1 VVSAALNHAFRA
13 DTEAKWLTP
22 DAPGLPQV
30 FEDLREEVVEVVD
43 IDRGA
48 PGRPSA
54 RFRPGT
60 CEAILLCDDVWL
72 VTLSEEHD
80 VSTEDAIRRVLGRL
94 WRRGCRVLVDLSD
107 VSFIAS
113 TTVGVVMDAYRRI
126 GSSRMVVVA
135 PPGSRAART
144 FELAG
149 VDGHLPLFPDRLS
162 GGLRLQPQIPKDLS
176 DL

>member
-1 VVSAALNHAFRA
+1 MVSAALNHAFRA

-113 TTVGVVMDAYRRI
+113 PRSEWSWMRIVGLAVPGWWSWRLRVHGRLAPLSLLAWMGICRCFPI
-126 GSSRMVVVA
+126 G
-135 PPGSRAART
+135 
-144 FELAG
+144 
-149 VDGHLPLFPDRLS
+149 
-162 GGLRLQPQIPKDLS
+162 
-176 DL
+176 